1 MNLGTFLSADALKID
16 APAETQRVCAVIREQ
31 VLTTLGR
38 RGVVIGLSGGI
49 DSSVTAALCVRALG
63 AGRVVGLLM
72 PEQESSPDSL
82 DLGRLVADRLGIQAI
97 VEDITEPLRA
107 LGCYAR
113 RDEAIR
119 AVIPEYQA
127 GDRSK
132 IVLEGTLQGRGYN
145 LCSVVVEASDGTQ
158 RRSRLTAEA
167 YLAIVAATSFKQRVR
182 KMVEYH
188 HADRLRYAVVGTPN
202 RLEHDQ
208 GFFVKNGD
216 GAADLKPIAHLY
228 KTQVYEL
235 AAYLEVPEDVRRRP
249 PTTDTYSLEQ
259 SQEEFYF
266 SLPYRQ
272 FDFCLYGLNHDLPA
286 EDVARLANLPEPQV
300 ALAYREIERRRK
312 ATRYLGMSPLLV
324 EPLALT

>member
-1 MNLGTFLSADALKID
+1 
-16 APAETQRVCAVIREQ
+16 
-31 VLTTLGR
+31 
-38 RGVVIGLSGGI
+38 
-49 DSSVTAALCVRALG
+49 
-63 AGRVVGLLM
+63 VVGLLM
-72 PEQESSPDSL
+72 PEKESSPDSL
-82 DLGRLVADRLGIQAI
+82 DLGRLVGQRLGIQTV

-113 RDEAIR
+113 RDAAIR
-119 AVIPEYQA
+119 TVIPEYQD

-145 LCSVVVEASDGTQ
+145 LCTVVVEAADGTQ

-167 YLAIVAATSFKQRVR
+167 YLAVVAATSFKQRVR

-188 HADRLRYAVVGTPN
+188 HADRLRYAVAGTPN

-235 AAYLEVPEDVRRRP
+235 AAYLEVPEDVRRRT
-249 PTTDTYSLEQ
+249 PTTDTYPLEQ

-266 SLPYRQ
+266 SLPYHQ
-272 FDFCLYGLNHDLPA
+272 FDLCLYGLNHDLPV
-286 EDVARLANLPEPQV
+286 EDVARLANLPESRV
-300 ALAYREIERRRK
+300 ALAYREIARRRK
-312 ATRYLGMSPLLV
+312 ATRYLGTSPLLV
-324 EPLALT
+324 EPFGLS